1 MMNYVT
7 RDQFLNEKL
16 VGFRLWDSCKFFNT
30 VILESDTDLSD
41 ADKCFIRRLPKR
53 FATVGVFPRTARFF
67 IEKLVCAERDNTGLV
82 IDT

>member
-7 RDQFLNEKL
+7 RYQFLNEL
-16 VGFRLWDSCKFFNT
+16 VGFHLCDALKFFNT

-41 ADKCFIRRLPKR
+41 ADKGRRLSER
-53 FATVGVFPRTARFF
+53 FAAVVAFPKAVRFF
-67 IEKLVCAERDNTGLV
+67 IEKLVCAERDSIRLL